1 MQMAQYSLFACKWHN
16 KTSRRVSSL
25 YIFCAFLSAFS
36 WICLCCALSYKRG
49 CHLLSNILQQF
60 VSFGSRCSII
70 ATRCWRPWRSLF
82 LVVANGVYE
91 TASNK
96 NELIL
101 TQEVV
106 NISINSIN
114 VPFHFSVHHVRK
126 TACQVGHACSRV
138 FVIKSW
144 LSKFCSGFGIFTV
157 VSNASLVIWYRL
169 ATRQGELTM

>member
-1 MQMAQYSLFACKWHN
+1 MQVAQSEKQKSVILLHFLCFVVCLF
-16 KTSRRVSSL
+16 
-25 YIFCAFLSAFS
+25 F

-49 CHLLSNILQQF
+49 CHLLSNILQQL

-70 ATRCWRPWRSLF
+70 AASCWRPWCSLF
-82 LVVANGVYE
+82 LVVANGGYE
-91 TASNK
+91 TASTK
-96 NELIL
+96 NERIL
-101 TQEVV
+101 AQEVV

-144 LSKFCSGFGIFTV
+144 LSKFCSGFGIFTD
-157 VSNASLVIWYRL
+157 VSDARLVCQP
-169 ATRQGELTM
+169 ATRHLELAM